1 MSDEEYEYEYD
12 SDASDVPMDDANNED
27 EEDDDEDQGEF
38 EYTDEEEEQYDGD
51 DINIALENEYYNA
64 KAIKDNDYQEAISKF
79 ENVIQMEADK
89 HQNGGDGGGSNIEK
103 KNVQWT
109 FKALKQTMKLRLRY
123 SEYEQARMVYQ
134 RLLDCITNT
143 DNEGLSP
150 NVIEKGV
157 NGMLERVSALLLQ
170 NSSKSSSGSIGNSPQ
185 HLACFVYD
193 STLGLFNP
201 TNGPCPNERLWFKT
215 NLKYGQLLFENRQTA
230 KLQNVIRD
238 LLQSSNHL
246 TSSSTSMSTTG
257 NSASSTNLMEIY
269 ALQIQLY
276 SSLKDHKKLREIY
289 TKAIQVRG
297 GIPHPRTI
305 ALIQELGGKM
315 HMSSKEY
322 ESANTAFF
330 QAFKSY
336 DEAGDI
342 ARLRCLKYLVIASML
357 HASSIN
363 PFDSQEVRPYK
374 DDPEIVAMTNLVDAF
389 HANDIEKF
397 ERILKRNEG
406 RIMDDEFIREYLEDL
421 LRTIRMQVLHEIL
434 RPYTRISIKAIS
446 KKLNGIQVKDV
457 ENLLVTAILDGTLDA
472 RIDQVNGVLLK
483 NTDSRGGHSSISSK
497 AHSSEVDGND
507 KAENRTRNSANRGG
521 TGSDGNVDIDDFNNA
536 IPIWGENS
544 VSVRTCLAM
553 EDLVDQLEVLTMAV
567 TSANSRITG
576 NNNTYYSLLKP

>member
-27 EEDDDEDQGEF
+27 DDEEDDEDQGEF
-38 EYTDEEEEQYDGD
+38 EYTDEEEEQYDGN

-79 ENVIQMEADK
+79 EHVIQMEADK
-89 HQNGGDGGGSNIEK
+89 HQNGDCNTEK

-123 SEYEQARMVYQ
+123 SEYEQARIVYQ
-134 RLLDCITNT
+134 SLLDCITNT

-170 NSSKSSSGSIGNSPQ
+170 NSSKSSSGSVSNSPQ
-185 HLACFVYD
+185 HLAWFVYD

-201 TNGPCPNERLWFKT
+201 TNGSCANERLWFKT
-215 NLKYGQLLFENRQTA
+215 NLKYGQLLFENRQTT
-230 KLQNVIRD
+230 KLQIVIRD

-246 TSSSTSMSTTG
+246 TSNSTYMSTSG

-289 TKAIQVRG
+289 TKAMQVRG

-389 HANDIEKF
+389 HDNDIEKF
-397 ERILKRNEG
+397 ERILKKNEG

-434 RPYTRISIKAIS
+434 RPYTRISIEAIS

-457 ENLLVTAILDGTLDA
+457 ENLLVTAILDGKLDA

-483 NTDSRGGHSSISSK
+483 NTDSRGGNSSSIRSK

-507 KAENRTRNSANRGG
+507 EGENRTRNSASIGG
-521 TGSDGNVDIDDFNNA
+521 TGSDGNFDIDDFNNA

-544 VSVRTCLAM
+544 VSVRTCSAM
-553 EDLVDQLEVLTMAV
+553 EDLVDQLVVLTMAV
-567 TSANSRITG
+567 TAANSRITG
-576 NNNTYYSLLKP
+576 NNNSYYSLMKP